1 MIFFGEETSILPA
14 TTDVLARG
22 KVMRQ
27 SLQTLKL
34 DEIITVLDA
43 FGKEWKVGGQLFNQ
57 ALEGLKS
64 DLPFSEDMVKLTLG
78 VIPELLSKESLEKR
92 VKGEFQDIQILDK
105 FIRAK
110 NGLGFVRAIPVGE
123 MLHVTAGN
131 VFISC
136 IDSLVMGFLTKNI
149 SYLKLSSRNNFF
161 PFFFAKSLID
171 FDKEKILADK
181 FSMLIWKGGDEK
193 IESVFKSQVPI
204 IIAWGGEE
212 MLESYRKGL
221 GLGTKLL
228 DYGPKISFQ
237 ILTQQGIDK
246 IGLTETG
253 KRIAN
258 DLIMWDQQACSS
270 PQNLFF
276 ENGINVTLLMKS
288 IGDALDRETLER
300 GQLSSDERVEILK
313 ERERARV
320 SRILENGHS
329 LEGSSWL
336 LHHETRS
343 YLRTSPLNRTL
354 ILKSYSSTENLIEQI
369 APFRFYLQSCGYL
382 TGVMEKA
389 ALLESVAQVGVKRLV
404 PIGQMSHSFSGLP
417 HDGRYGL
424 TELVNFVTD
433 EVESDEDG
441 LVARLRNSIPFYKDS
456 NFERLV
462 DIPLT
467 DGGLFAKHDPAVD
480 QTLVGKDLV
489 GGRYFASGG
498 TTGKPKHVFYSNQD
512 FDRLCE
518 DLAENF
524 LRSGIKPG
532 TKVANLFAAG
542 ALYSSFL
549 AVDKYCEKIGLKQ
562 LPIGGLLDAPSIVQ
576 LLDHHKPEAIFGLPS
591 LIIQY
596 AQAAET
602 QGIELSIPMVFYA
615 GENLSESAREYLRK
629 TWGTHTFWSAGYA
642 TVDAGVIGYQCA
654 HTPYG
659 VHHVMSPHV
668 HLEIIDGEAVVTS
681 FIREGMPVVRY
692 RTGDHVEWVKGE
704 CECGESSKRF
714 KLLGRM
720 DSQINI
726 WACRLPLSDIEA
738 ALIEVCGT
746 LPEYQVTIET
756 AGLDEKLTLL
766 THQELLGFPE
776 ALFEVCGDIRKTI
789 TIEQIKKWLVT
800 KVENHFYQNPRTGKI
815 PKLIDRR

>member
-1 MIFFGEETSILPA
+1 MILFGQQTNTLPKIE
-14 TTDVLARG
+14 DVLALG
-22 KVMRQ
+22 KDKRK
-27 SLQTLKL
+27 SLQALKL
-34 DEIITVLDA
+34 EQIISLLDA
-43 FGKEWKVGGQLFNQ
+43 FGKEWKAGGKLFNQ
-57 ALEGLKS
+57 ALEGLKT
-64 DLPFSEDMVKLTLG
+64 DLPFSEEMVRLTLG
-78 VIPELLSKESLEKR
+78 VIPELLSRDALEKR
-92 VKGEFQDIQILDK
+92 VKGEFQDLQILDK

-110 NGLGFVRAIPVGE
+110 NGVGYVRAFPVGE

-171 FDKEKILADK
+171 FDKGKILSDK
-181 FSMLIWKGGDEK
+181 FSMLIWKGGDEE
-193 IESVFKSQVPI
+193 IESVFKSQVPV

-212 MLESYRKGL
+212 MLQSYRKDL

-237 ILTQQGIDK
+237 VVTQKGVEK
-246 IGLTETG
+246 IGLAKAG
-253 KRIAN
+253 KRIAQ

-276 ENGINVTLLMKS
+276 EDGMNVSELMQA
-288 IGDALDRETLER
+288 IGKALDSELIPR
-300 GQLSSDERVEILK
+300 GELSADERVEILK
-313 ERERARV
+313 ERERSRV

-329 LEGSSWL
+329 LEGSDWL

-354 ILKSYSSTENLIEQI
+354 ILKAYQSQENLLEQVS
-369 APFRFYLQSCGYL
+369 PFRFYLQSCGYL
-382 TGVMEKA
+382 TGVMEKGSY
-389 ALLESVAQVGVKRLV
+389 LEILGGVGVKRLAPV
-404 PIGQMSHSFSGLP
+404 GQMAHSFSGLP

-433 EVESDEDG
+433 EVASDEDG
-441 LVARLRNSIPFYKDS
+441 LLARLRTSVPYYQDSNVERLSDIPF
-456 NFERLV
+456 
-462 DIPLT
+462 T
-467 DGGLFAKHDPAVD
+467 DGSHYAQFDPALD
-480 QTLVGKDLV
+480 PQLMSKDIV
-489 GGRYFASGG
+489 GGRFFASGG

-524 LRSGIKPG
+524 LRSGIRPG

-562 LPIGGLLDAPSIVQ
+562 LPIGGLLDAKSIVQ
-576 LLDHHKPEAIFGLPS
+576 LLEHHKPEAIFGLPG
-591 LIIQY
+591 LIVQY
-596 AQAAET
+596 AKECEA
-602 QGIELSIPMVFYA
+602 QGLKLSIPMVFYA
-615 GENLSESAREYLRK
+615 GENLSMGAQDYLK
-629 TWGTHTFWSAGYA
+629 EIWGTKVFWSAGYA

-668 HLEIIDGEAVVTS
+668 HLEIVNGEAVVTS

-692 RTGDHVEWVKGE
+692 RTGDHVEWVEGK
-704 CECGESSKRF
+704 CGCGDHSKRF

-738 ALIEVCGT
+738 ALTKIHGE
-746 LPEYQVTIET
+746 LPDYQVKIDSVGAAEQLTVLVSDKVN
-756 AGLDEKLTLL
+756 GLA
-766 THQELLGFPE
+766 E
-776 ALFEVCGDIRKTI
+776 ALFNISSDIRKTI
-789 TIEQIKKWLVT
+789 QLDYLAKHLLVVHD
-800 KVENHFYQNPRTGKI
+800 KPFYQNPRTGKI
-815 PKLIDRR
+815 PKLIDHR